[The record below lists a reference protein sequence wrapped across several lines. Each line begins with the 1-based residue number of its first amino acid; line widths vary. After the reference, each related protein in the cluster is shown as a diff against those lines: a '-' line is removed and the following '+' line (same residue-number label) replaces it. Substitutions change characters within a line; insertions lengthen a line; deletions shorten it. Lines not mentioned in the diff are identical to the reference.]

1 MLLADIALE
10 RRYEEFIKR
19 QLDDGRFD
27 TASEVIQAGLEMLED
42 FENAQERWL
51 TEAIPARLVEIEA
64 DPSVGIA
71 ADEVF
76 ARLETLHHA
85 RMAKTRK

>member
-1 MLLADIALE
+1 MADIALD

-27 TASEVIQAGLEMLED
+27 TASEVVQAGLEMLED

-51 TEAIPARLVEIEA
+51 TGEISARLSEIEA
-64 DPSVGIA
+64 DPSIGTPI
-71 ADEVF
+71 DEVF
-76 ARLETLHHA
+76 SKLEAVHRS
-85 RMAKTRK
+85 RMAQTRE